1 MAKCKILKWQSNPN
15 PVKVDMLTYDS
26 PKLGKWNL
34 SDLVSDSSSEQV
46 ELLVSN
52 IKSKVIRFE
61 EMKSHLKNDISTEDF
76 VRMIRMIEEISE
88 ALSILGG
95 FAHLQYYSNTLS
107 NDAAAFVTKI
117 EKFISEMEN
126 RMIFFD
132 LWFKKD
138 LDEVNANRLIGA
150 VPFDYREYLR
160 HKRLAAKY
168 SLTEPEEKI
177 ITTLEVSGPN
187 ALVKIYDRMTTAFEF
202 TLQLKK
208 GKKTVK
214 KTFLN
219 KEKLLSMVRSPIPKE
234 RETAYKTL
242 WKVYEKNGGVL
253 GEIYNNI
260 VLEWHDEN
268 LSIRGFKSPISVRNL
283 YNNLDDTTVETLLK
297 VCKQNSGVF
306 QKFFIEKAKILGI
319 KKLRRYDLY
328 APISKKESS
337 VRTYR
342 YNKAAEIVLETFRK
356 FDSRFSDFAE
366 RLFTERHVD
375 SEIRKGKLSGAFCYT
390 VSPKRTP
397 YVLLNFDGKTRD
409 VSTMAHEFGHAI
421 HSMAAADKPILVS
434 HAPLPLAETA
444 SVFAEMLL
452 TDNMLE
458 RLPNKER
465 RILLA
470 EQIDDMYATIMRQ
483 GYFTLFEIDAH
494 DAIIKQNATIDKVA
508 ERYLDNITEQFG
520 DSVTVTPD
528 FKWEWLYIPH
538 FYHTPFY
545 CYAYSFGNLLV
556 LSLYQQFK
564 REGESFVPKYIE
576 ILHSGGS
583 QKPEELLKN
592 LGMDITKESF
602 WQQGFDFIEK
612 KVNELK
618 EK

>member
-1 MAKCKILKWQSNPN
+1 MAKCKILKWQRNPN

-52 IKSKVIRFE
+52 IKSKVIQFE

-88 ALSILGG
+88 ALSSLGG

-268 LSIRGFKSPISVRNL
+268 LSIRGF
-283 YNNLDDTTVETLLK
+283 
-297 VCKQNSGVF
+297 
-306 QKFFIEKAKILGI
+306 
-319 KKLRRYDLY
+319 
-328 APISKKESS
+328 
-337 VRTYR
+337 
-342 YNKAAEIVLETFRK
+342 
-356 FDSRFSDFAE
+356 
-366 RLFTERHVD
+366 
-375 SEIRKGKLSGAFCYT
+375 
-390 VSPKRTP
+390 
-397 YVLLNFDGKTRD
+397 
-409 VSTMAHEFGHAI
+409 
-421 HSMAAADKPILVS
+421 
-434 HAPLPLAETA
+434 
-444 SVFAEMLL
+444 
-452 TDNMLE
+452 
-458 RLPNKER
+458 
-465 RILLA
+465 
-470 EQIDDMYATIMRQ
+470 
-483 GYFTLFEIDAH
+483 
-494 DAIIKQNATIDKVA
+494 
-508 ERYLDNITEQFG
+508 
-520 DSVTVTPD
+520 
-528 FKWEWLYIPH
+528 
-538 FYHTPFY
+538 
-545 CYAYSFGNLLV
+545 
-556 LSLYQQFK
+556 
-564 REGESFVPKYIE
+564 
-576 ILHSGGS
+576 
-583 QKPEELLKN
+583 
-592 LGMDITKESF
+592 
-602 WQQGFDFIEK
+602 
-612 KVNELK
+612 
-618 EK
+618 

>member
-15 PVKVDMLTYDS
+15 PVKVNLLTYDS

-61 EMKSHLKNDISTEDF
+61 EMKNHLKNDISTEDF

-138 LDEVNANRLIGA
+138 LDEVNANRLIGT
-150 VPFDYREYLR
+150 VPFDYREYLG

-219 KEKLLSMVRSPIPKE
+219 KEKLLSMVRSPIQKE

-268 LSIRGFKSPISVRNL
+268 LSIRGFRSPISVRNL

-306 QKFFIEKAKILGI
+306 QNFFIEKAKILGI

-356 FDSRFSDFAE
+356 FDSRFSEFAE
-366 RLFTERHVD
+366 RLFVERHVD

-576 ILHSGGS
+576 ILQSGGS